1 MNAPPLDP
9 EARREQ
15 MVREQLARRNLTD
28 QRVLDA
34 MGLVPRHLF
43 VPEDMRHMAYWDG
56 PLSIGQGQT
65 ISQPYIVALMTQ
77 MLRLQGSE
85 KVLEVG
91 CGSGYQAAVLSCL
104 VEQVITIERHAAL
117 AARASELLSEL
128 GYSNVTVLVGDGT
141 QGVPGEAPF
150 DAIIVTA
157 AAPSVPLPLKEQ
169 LAEGGRIVAPVGSLG
184 NQVLETWER
193 RGKEWHTE
201 RSTPVMF
208 VPLIGEHGWG
218 DDDWSRRRW

>member
-117 AARASELLSEL
+117 AARASELLCEL
-128 GYSNVTVLVGDGT
+128 GHSNVTVLVGDGT
-141 QGVPGEAPF
+141 QGAPGEAPF

-157 AAPSVPLPLKEQ
+157 AAPSVPSPLKDQ

-218 DDDWSRRRW
+218 DDDWARRRW

>member
-128 GYSNVTVLVGDGT
+128 GYSSVTVLVGDGT

-157 AAPSVPLPLKEQ
+157 AAPSVPLPLKDQ

-218 DDDWSRRRW
+218 DDDWAGRRW